1 MGTEILKNQ
10 DCQATEDMVKHNED
24 VAMRVSIHCII
35 VNIALAIGKIG
46 AGIVGKSAA
55 MVSDGV
61 QSASDLV
68 GTLISMA
75 GVKLSNK
82 PADDDHQ
89 YGHERFECVASILL
103 AVTLFMVAYEIGY
116 TGYEKI
122 WGNESANLEAPGMIA
137 LIAAVA
143 SIGIKEWMYW
153 YTKKAADLTNSN
165 ALLAAAWDHR
175 SDAFSSLGSF
185 IGILGARFGYP
196 VLDPIA
202 SLMICAIITYTGLK
216 IVYESFERMLDKSV
230 SHNEAHAYQETI
242 LAVPGVMHIDYVR
255 TRIFG
260 NRVYVDTEITIDDQL
275 TFLEA
280 HEIVE
285 KVHHAVENAHKEVK
299 HCMVHANPD
308 TEEVHDI

>member
-1 MGTEILKNQ
+1 MSEGKNTETMDLAVEHEHI
-10 DCQATEDMVKHNED
+10 
-24 VAMRVSIHCII
+24 AMRVSIHCII
-35 VNIALAIGKIG
+35 VNIGLAIGKIA
-46 AGIVGKSAA
+46 AGIIGKSAA
-55 MVSDGV
+55 MISDGV

-82 PADDDHQ
+82 PADEDHQ

-122 WGNESANLEAPGMIA
+122 WGNASTNLEAPGMVA
-137 LIAAVA
+137 LAAAVA
-143 SIGIKEWMYW
+143 SIVIKEWMYW

-185 IGILGARFGYP
+185 VGILGARMGYP

-202 SLMICAIITYTGLK
+202 SLAICAIIAYTGCK
-216 IVYESFERMLDKSV
+216 IVYESFERMLDQSTSSEKV
-230 SHNEAHAYQETI
+230 KAYMETI
-242 LAVPGVMHIDYVR
+242 QAVEGVMHIDYVR

-260 NRVYVDTEITIDDQL
+260 NRVFVDTEITIDDQL
-275 TFLEA
+275 TFMEA
-280 HEIVE
+280 HTIVE
-285 KVHHAVENAHKEVK
+285 KVHHAVEERFPEVK

-308 TEEVHDI
+308 TEEIHDI

>member
-1 MGTEILKNQ
+1 MPEINNDINLSKEELVNR
-10 DCQATEDMVKHNED
+10 NEHI
-24 VAMRVSIHCII
+24 AMRVSMICIV
-35 VNIALAIGKIG
+35 VNIGLSIGKIM

-75 GVKLSNK
+75 GVKVSNK
-82 PADDDHQ
+82 PSDEDHQ
-89 YGHERFECVASILL
+89 YGHERFECIASIIL
-103 AVTLFMVAYEIGY
+103 AVTLFMVAYEIGN
-116 TGYEKI
+116 TGYQKI
-122 WGNESANLEAPGMIA
+122 WGNESASLEAPGFIA
-137 LIAAVA
+137 LAAAVA
-143 SIGIKEWMYW
+143 SIAIKEWMYW

-185 IGILGARFGYP
+185 VGILGARMGYP

-202 SLMICAIITYTGLK
+202 SLVICAIITYTGLK
-216 IVYESFERMLDKSV
+216 IVYESFERMTDHCAETEQVNS
-230 SHNEAHAYQETI
+230 YIETI
-242 LAVPGVMHIDYVR
+242 QAVPGVMHIDYVR

-260 NRVYVDTEITIDDQL
+260 NRVYVDTEITIDDAQS
-275 TFLEA
+275 FLEA
-280 HEIVE
+280 HAIVE
-285 KVHHAVENAHKEVK
+285 AVHHAVEEKFPEVK

-308 TEEVHDI
+308 TEEIHDI

>member
-1 MGTEILKNQ
+1 MDVRESEQ
-10 DCQATEDMVKHNED
+10 
-24 VAMRVSIHCII
+24 VAMRVSVNCII
-35 VNIALAIGKIG
+35 VNIGLALGKIA

-75 GVKLSNK
+75 GVKISNK

-89 YGHERFECVASILL
+89 YGHERFECIASIIL

-122 WGNESANLEAPGMIA
+122 WGDKSASLEAPGFIA
-137 LIAAVA
+137 LAAAVA
-143 SIGIKEWMYW
+143 SVLIKEWMYW

-175 SDAFSSLGSF
+175 ADAFSSAGSF
-185 IGILGARFGYP
+185 IGILGARMGYP

-202 SLMICAIITYTGLK
+202 SLMICGIIVYTGIK
-216 IVYESFERMLDKSV
+216 IVLESFERMTD
-230 SHNEAHAYQETI
+230 HAAGNDQVKAYMDTI
-242 LAVPGVMHIDYVR
+242 KVVEGVEHIDYVR

-260 NRVYVDTEITIDDQL
+260 NRVYVDTEIT
-275 TFLEA
+275 
-280 HEIVE
+280 VE
-285 KVHHAVENAHKEVK
+285 HSLSFMEVHAIMERVHHAVEKQFPEVK
-299 HCMVHANPD
+299 HCMVHPNPNNE
-308 TEEVHDI
+308 TVHDE

>member
-1 MGTEILKNQ
+1 MAEQNL
-10 DCQATEDMVKHNED
+10 DMISQNEHD
-24 VAMRVSIHCII
+24 AMRVSIICSV
-35 VNIALAIGKIG
+35 VNIGLAIGKIA
-46 AGIVGKSAA
+46 AGIIGKSAA

-82 PADDDHQ
+82 PADNDHQ
-89 YGHERFECVASILL
+89 YGHERFECIASIFL
-103 AVTLFMVAYEIGY
+103 AVTLFMVAYEIGHS
-116 TGYEKI
+116 GYEKI
-122 WGNESANLEAPGMIA
+122 WGNESASLEAPGFIA

-143 SIGIKEWMYW
+143 SIVIKEWMYR
-153 YTKKAADLTNSN
+153 YTKDVADRTKSN

-175 SDAFSSLGSF
+175 SDAFSSLGSLV
-185 IGILGARFGYP
+185 GIIGARMGYP

-202 SLMICAIITYTGLK
+202 SLLICGIIAYTGCK
-216 IVYESFERMLDKSV
+216 IVYESFERMTDHCAEQQEVL
-230 SHNEAHAYQETI
+230 AYEETI
-242 LAVPGVMHIDYVR
+242 KSVPGVMHIDYVR

-260 NRVYVDTEITIDDQL
+260 NRVYVDTEITIDDAM

-280 HEIVE
+280 HAIVE
-285 KVHHAVENAHKEVK
+285 AVHHAVEEKHKEVK

-308 TEEVHDI
+308 TEDIHDI

>member
-1 MGTEILKNQ
+1 MEKESIDLASQ
-10 DCQATEDMVKHNED
+10 HEDL
-24 VAMRVSIHCII
+24 AMRVSIHCII
-35 VNIALAIGKIG
+35 VNIALAVGKIG

-82 PADDDHQ
+82 PADEDHQ
-89 YGHERFECVASILL
+89 YGHERFECIASILL

-116 TGYEKI
+116 SGYEKI
-122 WGNESANLEAPGMIA
+122 WGSQSAALESPGMIA
-137 LIAAVA
+137 LAAAVA
-143 SIGIKEWMYW
+143 SIVIKEWMYW

-185 IGILGARFGYP
+185 VGILGARMGYP

-202 SLMICAIITYTGLK
+202 SLVICGIIAYTGCK
-216 IVYESFERMLDKSV
+216 IVYESFERMTDTSA
-230 SHNEAHAYQETI
+230 SQEKVKEYMATI
-242 LAVPGVMHIDYVR
+242 EAVPGVMHIDYVH

-260 NRVYVDTEITIDDQL
+260 NRVFVDTEITIDDAQ

-280 HEIVE
+280 HAIVE
-285 KVHHAVENAHKEVK
+285 KVHHAVENAYPEVK

-308 TEEVHDI
+308 TEEVHDV

>member
-1 MGTEILKNQ
+1 MAENTTTVNAIDEV
-10 DCQATEDMVKHNED
+10 AHNEHI
-24 VAMRVSIHCII
+24 AMQVSINCII
-35 VNIALAIGKIG
+35 VNIGLAIGKIT
-46 AGIVGKSAA
+46 AGIIGKSAA

-82 PADDDHQ
+82 PADEDHQ
-89 YGHERFECVASILL
+89 YGHERFECIASIFL

-116 TGYEKI
+116 SGYEKI
-122 WGNESANLEAPGMIA
+122 WGDESTSLEAPGFVA
-137 LIAAVA
+137 LAAALA

-185 IGILGARFGYP
+185 VGILGARMGYP

-202 SLMICAIITYTGLK
+202 SLIICGIIAYTGCK
-216 IVYESFERMLDKSV
+216 IVYESFERMTDHSAPLEQANAYKATI
-230 SHNEAHAYQETI
+230 EAVE
-242 LAVPGVMHIDYVR
+242 GVMHVDYVH

-260 NRVYVDTEITIDDQL
+260 NRVFVDTEITIDDAQS
-275 TFLEA
+275 FLDA
-280 HEIVE
+280 HAIVE
-285 KVHHAVENAHKEVK
+285 KVHHAVEENHKEVK

-308 TEEVHDI
+308 TEDVHDI

>member
-1 MGTEILKNQ
+1 MEKESIDLASQ
-10 DCQATEDMVKHNED
+10 HEDL
-24 VAMRVSIHCII
+24 AMRVSIHCII
-35 VNIALAIGKIG
+35 VNIALAVGKIG

-82 PADDDHQ
+82 PADEDHQ
-89 YGHERFECVASILL
+89 YGHERFECIASILL

-116 TGYEKI
+116 SGYEKI
-122 WGNESANLEAPGMIA
+122 WGSQSAALESPGMIA
-137 LIAAVA
+137 LAAAVA
-143 SIGIKEWMYW
+143 SIVIKEWMYW

-185 IGILGARFGYP
+185 VGILGARMGYP

-202 SLMICAIITYTGLK
+202 SLVICGIIAYTGCK
-216 IVYESFERMLDKSV
+216 IVYESFERMTDTSA
-230 SHNEAHAYQETI
+230 SQEKVKEYMATI
-242 LAVPGVMHIDYVR
+242 EAVPGVMHIDYVH

-260 NRVYVDTEITIDDQL
+260 NRVFVDTEITIDDAQ

-280 HEIVE
+280 HAIVE
-285 KVHHAVENAHKEVK
+285 KVHHAVEDAYPEVK

-308 TEEVHDI
+308 TEEVHDV